1 MKCVNFDSVKTA
13 DTKVLDGDAK
23 PFIEQK
29 GVILCRSGIQL
40 YTHNE
45 LKDMMTED
53 NKPPK
58 EKKIYK
64 EYRPA
69 SVVVKAKEKFISLP
83 VTKEHPSCWVTSSN
97 FKELAGGV
105 TGNDIDVVALEGD
118 AEGEIGLKSSI
129 TFFTNDLFEYYQDN
143 KEVSVGYTCSKKWV
157 ENPEDVGYD
166 IILTEIEEVNHLAI
180 TRKGRGGASVA
191 VIDSSIWRLRPM
203 RTGIIAWLKSLNK
216 KNGQKDSQELSF
228 SSIVFDSLEKAS
240 GKEEDV
246 QPVLDSLTE
255 LKDCEQK
262 ELLVNAVKD
271 CFDNKELSLQ
281 HKEELSKQFDSMYVS
296 ISGDSINE
304 IVNSIKSLGNSTAT
318 VSDTGTANDTRGEVE
333 EDSASKAQK
342 DEDKKKEDKNKEENA
357 QKDSGI
363 NLDSFKNELLKEVGE
378 LVTGKVKELL
388 NINDKQKEVNGA
400 SFDTGTAQNPVIE
413 RDYSSF
419 LDRG

>member
-1 MKCVNFDSVKTA
+1 
-13 DTKVLDGDAK
+13 
-23 PFIEQK
+23 
-29 GVILCRSGIQL
+29 
-40 YTHNE
+40 
-45 LKDMMTED
+45 
-53 NKPPK
+53 
-58 EKKIYK
+58 
-64 EYRPA
+64 
-69 SVVVKAKEKFISLP
+69 
-83 VTKEHPSCWVTSSN
+83 
-97 FKELAGGV
+97 
-105 TGNDIDVVALEGD
+105 
-118 AEGEIGLKSSI
+118 
-129 TFFTNDLFEYYQDN
+129 
-143 KEVSVGYTCSKKWV
+143 
-157 ENPEDVGYD
+157 
-166 IILTEIEEVNHLAI
+166 
-180 TRKGRGGASVA
+180 
-191 VIDSSIWRLRPM
+191 M

-246 QPVLDSLTE
+246 QSVLDSLTE

-271 CFDNKELSLQ
+271 CFDNKEFSLQ

-304 IVNSIKSLGNSTAT
+304 IVNSIKSLGNSTAS

-333 EDSASKAQK
+333 EDSASKSEK
-342 DEDKKKEDKNKEENA
+342 EEDKKKEDKNKEENA

>member
-1 MKCVNFDSVKTA
+1 MKCVNFDSVTELKTKA
-13 DTKVLDGDAK
+13 LDGAAK

-29 GVILCRSGIQL
+29 GVILCRSGIQF

-45 LKDMMTED
+45 LKGMMTED

-58 EKKIYK
+58 EKSIYK

-129 TFFTNDLFEYYQDN
+129 TFFTNDLFDYYQDN

-157 ENPEDVGYD
+157 DNPEEVGYD

-180 TRKGRGGASVA
+180 TRRGRGGSSVA
-191 VIDSSIWRLRPM
+191 VIDSSIWRLKPM
-203 RTGIIAWLKSLNK
+203 RTGIIAWLRSLNK
-216 KNGQKDSQELSF
+216 KNGQKDSQALSF
-228 SSIVFDSLEKAS
+228 SSIVFDSLEKSS

-246 QPVLDSLTE
+246 QPVLDSLAE

-262 ELLVNAVKD
+262 ELLINAVKD

-281 HKEELSKQFDSMYVS
+281 HKEELSQQFDSMYVS

-304 IVNSIKSLGNSTAT
+304 IVNSIKSLGTSSQA
-318 VSDTGTANDTRGEVE
+318 VSDTGTVNDARGEVE
-333 EDSASKAQK
+333 EDSASKEEK
-342 DEDKKKEDKNKEENA
+342 EEEKKEDEGKKE
-357 QKDSGI
+357 QKDSSI
-363 NLDSFKNELLKEVGE
+363 NLDSLKNDILQDVKAV
-378 LVTGKVKELL
+378 VTDTVKELL
-388 NINDKQKEVNGA
+388 NIDDKKGVKGA
-400 SFDTGTAQNPVIE
+400 SLDSAETKNPVIE
-413 RDYSSF
+413 RDYCSF